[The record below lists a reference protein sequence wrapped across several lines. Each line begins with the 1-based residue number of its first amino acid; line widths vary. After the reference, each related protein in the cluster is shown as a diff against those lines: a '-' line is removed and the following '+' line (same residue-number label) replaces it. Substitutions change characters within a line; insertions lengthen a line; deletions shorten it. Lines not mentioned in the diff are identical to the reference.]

1 MNKIKF
7 SKGILLLLLNGTIAL
22 SKVPKV
28 KTEEY
33 LNPQNNKFTA
43 TDNLNMRSYNSKDSE
58 RIGKIKK
65 NEEVEVLV
73 SYDDDWDI
81 VRYKDKIGFVNREF
95 LNGIVDPNFDSEIT
109 LINGYVTATED
120 LRLRITPDTENEYIG
135 NVYTDQ
141 EVEVIG
147 VTNNN
152 WFLVRKDEQLG
163 FISGEYCIYT
173 PEPTIDDSLEEE
185 PVNNELFIYSTKK
198 LNFREIPDLKGKKI
212 TLLDKGTKLKFID
225 YLDTGWFF
233 VEYDGQYGYVS
244 ADYTSFN
251 NGEEY
256 RNDIQKVICAKTK
269 LKLRS
274 QPNTESDV
282 YYTLNKYETCEV
294 LRTEEDWYLVRV
306 ANKIGYVKKE
316 YTEPLTGK
324 FIVVDISNQTLTLYE
339 NNTIIL
345 ETPVVTGEK
354 YYYDTP
360 TGKFEIKKKETDTYL
375 IGDDYYTHVNYWM
388 PFNGGIG
395 LHDAS
400 WRSKFG
406 GNIYV
411 NNGSHGCVNIP
422 PEYADDIFE
431 IVNKGTKVLV
441 QK

>member
-1 MNKIKF
+1 M
-7 SKGILLLLLNGTIAL
+7 
-22 SKVPKV
+22 
-28 KTEEY
+28 
-33 LNPQNNKFTA
+33 
-43 TDNLNMRSYNSKDSE
+43 
-58 RIGKIKK
+58 
-65 NEEVEVLV
+65 
-73 SYDDDWDI
+73 
-81 VRYKDKIGFVNREF
+81 
-95 LNGIVDPNFDSEIT
+95 
-109 LINGYVTATED
+109 
-120 LRLRITPDTENEYIG
+120 
-135 NVYTDQ
+135 
-141 EVEVIG
+141 IG
-147 VTNNN
+147 VTDNN

-173 PEPTIDDSLEEE
+173 PEPTIYDSLEEE

-256 RNDIQKVICAKTK
+256 RNDIQKVVCAKTK

-324 FIVVDISNQTLTLYE
+324 FIVVDISNQTITLYE

>member
-1 MNKIKF
+1 M
-7 SKGILLLLLNGTIAL
+7 
-22 SKVPKV
+22 
-28 KTEEY
+28 
-33 LNPQNNKFTA
+33 
-43 TDNLNMRSYNSKDSE
+43 
-58 RIGKIKK
+58 
-65 NEEVEVLV
+65 
-73 SYDDDWDI
+73 
-81 VRYKDKIGFVNREF
+81 
-95 LNGIVDPNFDSEIT
+95 
-109 LINGYVTATED
+109 
-120 LRLRITPDTENEYIG
+120 
-135 NVYTDQ
+135 
-141 EVEVIG
+141 
-147 VTNNN
+147 
-152 WFLVRKDEQLG
+152 
-163 FISGEYCIYT
+163 
-173 PEPTIDDSLEEE
+173 
-185 PVNNELFIYSTKK
+185 
-198 LNFREIPDLKGKKI
+198 
-212 TLLDKGTKLKFID
+212 
-225 YLDTGWFF
+225 
-233 VEYDGQYGYVS
+233 
-244 ADYTSFN
+244 
-251 NGEEY
+251 
-256 RNDIQKVICAKTK
+256 
-269 LKLRS
+269 
-274 QPNTESDV
+274 
-282 YYTLNKYETCEV
+282 NKYETCEV